1 MSDEAREPLQRIN
14 KRLTDGLD
22 DVNERSTRG
31 FRPSQAMMI
40 IGFGAVGSMVRTSR
54 RRIAFSSA

>member
-1 MSDEAREPLQRIN
+1 MSDEAREPLQRIK

-31 FRPSQAMMI
+31 FP
-40 IGFGAVGSMVRTSR
+40 
-54 RRIAFSSA
+54 AFAGR